1 MIPIDSEVRHE
12 QLLKVERLILSE
24 VNVKEIQYLT
34 DDKNVLVKK
43 IKPNFKTLGPRY
55 GKLMKQ
61 ISQYFSEMSQNDI
74 REFER
79 NNGSMINIDNQEVI
93 LNINDAEITTDDI
106 PGWTV
111 TTQDNITVALDMTI
125 TKELADEGLAR
136 EIVNRIQGMRKDKGL
151 EVTDHIVLTIEK
163 NNDIVNA
170 VEQYTDYICS
180 ETLAT
185 LNLVDSI
192 NDENVTKQELVENI
206 YAKIS
211 ISKA

>member
-1 MIPIDSEVRHE
+1 
-12 QLLKVERLILSE
+12 
-24 VNVKEIQYLT
+24 
-34 DDKNVLVKK
+34 
-43 IKPNFKTLGPRY
+43 
-55 GKLMKQ
+55 
-61 ISQYFSEMSQNDI
+61 
-74 REFER
+74 
-79 NNGSMINIDNQEVI
+79 MINIDNQEVI

-185 LNLVDSI
+185 LNLVDYI

-206 YAKIS
+206 YVKIS

>member
-1 MIPIDSEVRHE
+1 MYYVPVTSWTMPMYTTCYGLSLAMFSLDVEEAIILRVGYV
-12 QLLKVERLILSE
+12 LLGAL
-24 VNVKEIQYLT
+24 LT
-34 DDKNVLVKK
+34 FLTNRFLL
-43 IKPNFKTLGPRY
+43 PNTAK
-55 GKLMKQ
+55 
-61 ISQYFSEMSQNDI
+61 